1 MRFQPD
7 IVVVS
12 PNQVGPTVVVEVRA
26 TRDPSSRAEAAS
38 ALRRY
43 MQGVGASVGLLVTP
57 ACISMLRDTFRTNDP
72 SSIDVVYDGAV
83 SLPWSKSAQE
93 SGASLERAVLDW
105 LESLRLKFV
114 RDSLPSALREAA
126 ELHLL
131 PLLEEGTVRAARVF
145 DMRRVG

>member
-12 PNQVGPTVVVEVRA
+12 PNQVGPTVVVEVKA
-26 TRDPSSRAEAAS
+26 TRDPSSHAAATS
-38 ALRRY
+38 ALQRY

-57 ACISMLRDTFRTNDP
+57 ASISMLRDTYRTNDP
-72 SSIDVVYDGAV
+72 SSIDVVFEDAV
-83 SLPWSKSAQE
+83 SLPWSTPSEAR
-93 SGASLERAVLDW
+93 GASLERAVLDW

-114 RDSLPSALREAA
+114 RETLPSALREAV
-126 ELHLL
+126 EMHLL
-131 PLLEEGTVRAARVF
+131 PLLEEGTITAARVF

>member
-1 MRFQPD
+1 
-7 IVVVS
+7 
-12 PNQVGPTVVVEVRA
+12 
-26 TRDPSSRAEAAS
+26 
-38 ALRRY
+38 